1 MDRLR
6 KKQSQQLL
14 AGEVDAHLSDNEE
27 SEIKSE
33 PEKNNEFL
41 EPEAPNA
48 SRPSRKRKPPAWL
61 HDYETDM

>member
-1 MDRLR
+1 M
-6 KKQSQQLL
+6 S
-14 AGEVDAHLSDNEE
+14 GEVDVHLSDNEE

-33 PEKNNEFL
+33 PEENDEFP

-48 SRPSRKRKPPAWL
+48 GRPSRKRKPPAWL